1 MRKRI
6 VFLSVCFVFAALSLA
21 WAADVNGKWTAQVPG
36 RGGQTSENTFTF
48 KVDGDKVTGTV
59 ANQRGENPISDG
71 KISGDDISFTVKLSF
86 NGNDITMAYKGKV
99 SGDEIKFTR
108 TVQGGGGGGGGDRPP
123 QEFTAKRA
131 K

>member
-1 MRKRI
+1 
-6 VFLSVCFVFAALSLA
+6 
-21 WAADVNGKWTAQVPG
+21 
-36 RGGQTSENTFTF
+36 
-48 KVDGDKVTGTV
+48 VDGDKVTGTV